1 MAFSPWFFHFL
12 ILFPEGENGYRKI
25 DEPDDLADELD
36 LIARAVEHC
45 ERRNQHEVKEEIR
58 VFTQRHHISQ
68 TAISKATHQA
78 WVWIILKPKGFGIL
92 NLFFFS
98 FFFGKIRRND
108 FSLINILILKLIII
122 SRVLQNIDHKRR
134 KSNAVFNMPFLK
146 NEFSKI

>member
-1 MAFSPWFFHFL
+1 M
-12 ILFPEGENGYRKI
+12 ILFLEGENGYRKI

-78 WVWIILKPKGFGIL
+78 WVRIIFNPHAVGIF
-92 NLFFFS
+92 NLERCN
-98 FFFGKIRRND
+98 K
-108 FSLINILILKLIII
+108 
-122 SRVLQNIDHKRR
+122 
-134 KSNAVFNMPFLK
+134 
-146 NEFSKI
+146 